1 MPYKNK
7 MQQREANRL
16 AKQRERGVIPKVMS
30 YPDVIPVVNV
40 HYQALAQWL
49 VDPVKK
55 EKLDK
60 ICNALDKKVTGLAGE
75 TVNLGSMV
83 NFGIGGPSMDMV
95 KELL

>member
-7 MQQREANRL
+7 MKYKEYN
-16 AKQRERGVIPKVMS
+16 RERMRVARKGSTEDRVAQ
-30 YPDVIPVVNV
+30 DVIPNP
-40 HYQALAQWL
+40 HYQALARWL
-49 VDPVKK
+49 VDPIKK

-60 ICNALDKKVTGLAGE
+60 ICNALNKKVTGLAGE